1 MLFRGEMMR
10 ISTAFA
16 STAFLAVALVAG
28 GPSIA
33 SAQNLTDFG
42 LGGTLGTLGL
52 GVEGEWQ
59 PSRFFGVRAGYSF
72 FDYSFDNEFD
82 DIDYDGDLELS
93 NGGAMLDVYPFGGIF
108 RLSGGVRF
116 NGNEVSLTG
125 RPTGTVEIGDV
136 TYTAEQVGT
145 LAGQMDFNSVAPV
158 ATLGIGS
165 TFFRSLRFSFDAGVM
180 FQGAPDVALTADG
193 TLASDPIFQAELE
206 RERQKIEDDADLLR
220 FYPVA
225 QLSLTWRF

>member
-1 MLFRGEMMR
+1 MR
-10 ISTAFA
+10 ISTAF
-16 STAFLAVALVAG
+16 LAAALVVS

-93 NGGAMLDVYPFGGIF
+93 NGGAMLDVYPFGGVF
-108 RLSGGVRF
+108 RLSAGWRF
-116 NGNEVSLTG
+116 NGNEVSLIG
-125 RPTGTVEIGDV
+125 RPTGPVEIGDV
-136 TYTAEQVGT
+136 TYTADQVGT
-145 LAGQMDFNSVAPV
+145 LTGELDFNSIAPM
-158 ATLGIGS
+158 ATLGFGS
-165 TFFRSLRFSFDAGVM
+165 TFLRSLRFSFDAGVM
-180 FQGAPDVALTADG
+180 FQGAPDVALSANG
-193 TLASDPIFQAELE
+193 TLADDPAFQTELA
-206 RERQKIEDDADLLR
+206 RERQQIEDDTDLLR